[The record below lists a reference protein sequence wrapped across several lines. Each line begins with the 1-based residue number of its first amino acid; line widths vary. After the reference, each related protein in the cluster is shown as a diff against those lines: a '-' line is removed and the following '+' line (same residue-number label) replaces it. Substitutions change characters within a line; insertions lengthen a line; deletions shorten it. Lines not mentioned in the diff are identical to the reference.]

1 MKSFFI
7 NSREASRLKEA
18 GVQLIIAL
26 GHSGIRVDQKVA
38 LECPLVD
45 LVIGGHDN
53 TFLWNGEKPD
63 AEVPKGPYPIVMVQP
78 SGKRVPV
85 VQAYA
90 FTKYLGKLSIE
101 VRFIS

>member
-1 MKSFFI
+1 M
-7 NSREASRLKEA
+7 
-18 GVQLIIAL
+18 
-26 GHSGIRVDQKVA
+26 
-38 LECPLVD
+38 D

-63 AEVPKGPYPIVMVQP
+63 TEEPKGPYPIVVVQP

-90 FTKYLGKLSIE
+90 FTKYLGKLSIM
-101 VRFIS
+101 VRIKSFKVIIIRMVTCGNN

>member
-1 MKSFFI
+1 MDK
-7 NSREASRLKEA
+7 R
-18 GVQLIIAL
+18 
-26 GHSGIRVDQKVA
+26 VA

-53 TFLWNGEKPD
+53 TFLWNGEQPD
-63 AEVPKGPYPIVMVQP
+63 TENPKGPYPLVVVQP

-90 FTKYLGKLSIE
+90 FTKYLGKLTIQVTHLKLSPT
-101 VRFIS
+101 FSF